1 MKILAGLWFGIVF
14 FKQPKLTPVK
24 KFLEKDFI
32 QSSAAGLVLKFKVM
46 MGSWNFREYLLGFR
60 KRKNERR
67 KKAQEELTKTEKE
80 RKRELKLEVG
90 FTIKLGNIF

>member
-14 FKQPKLTPVK
+14 FKQPELTPVK

-67 KKAQEELTKTEKE
+67 KKAQEDLTKKEKE
-80 RKRELKLEVG
+80 RRRELKLEVA